1 MSCCCSDSSC
11 SWEPIRSRNVIRGET
26 ATGDVRR
33 LVDEDNQTESTEERS
48 RMDIALLREQYRCTR
63 EKQKRQTQ
71 VVLFRQAPVVETDGC
86 SMVSVVPFSH
96 GSGED
101 SPERWGLPNQDS
113 QPPSSVHMEK
123 GPWHSHL
130 GMHRRTCLVNN
141 APMPQTTFNP
151 SCPSVVSS
159 TPCSSPSPLSEG
171 QSRGSA
177 GELTPSGASTSGSSE
192 ELDSGVSGGSSR
204 KSSAPAVLSRQL
216 SFGSHHSRGGGAHP
230 LGPSSSSPHHYPFPQ
245 RKTLTKSEAAK
256 RLGLYSSF

>member
-11 SWEPIRSRNVIRGET
+11 SWEPIRSRNIIRGEA
-26 ATGDVRR
+26 ATGDVSR

-48 RMDIALLREQYRCTR
+48 RMDITLLREQYRCTR

-86 SMVSVVPFSH
+86 SMVSVVPFSQ

-101 SPERWGLPNQDS
+101 STERWGLPNQDS
-113 QPPSSVHMEK
+113 QSPSSVDMEK

-130 GMHRRTCLVNN
+130 GMHRRTC
-141 APMPQTTFNP
+141 
-151 SCPSVVSS
+151 VVSS

-230 LGPSSSSPHHYPFPQ
+230 LGPSSASPHHYPFPQ